1 MNRPPQ
7 NPRSREEIAAVA
19 AQWILRRDRGLTAA
33 EQDEF
38 SQWLAADSRH
48 GEALALHRW
57 GWDELDRLTGLQT
70 SLGAVPDP
78 DLFAPSAKLR
88 ARRWWWLAGASS
100 FLAAAAVVALMIF
113 LEGRGRERSDAK
125 PVEVTAEVA
134 ALAAP
139 CERRTLD
146 DGSVVELNRGAEVET
161 VFSASERRVT
171 LVRGEASFTVA
182 KDAARPFVVVAGG
195 VAVRAVGTVF
205 NVRLDGAGV
214 EVVVAEGR
222 VRVDTPGGV
231 AQTDA
236 QVLSVGQSAVV
247 PLAKVAAAPQ
257 VVTLTEAQLAARLAW
272 QPRLLDFTNAPLSEI
287 VADFNRRNPVR
298 LIVGEPALGALRLSA
313 AFRSDNVEGFV
324 RLMESDFGMRAEWR
338 NEREIV
344 LRRVR

>member
-1 MNRPPQ
+1 M
-7 NPRSREEIAAVA
+7 
-19 AQWILRRDRGLTAA
+19 
-33 EQDEF
+33 
-38 SQWLAADSRH
+38 
-48 GEALALHRW
+48 
-57 GWDELDRLTGLQT
+57 
-70 SLGAVPDP
+70 
-78 DLFAPSAKLR
+78 
-88 ARRWWWLAGASS
+88 
-100 FLAAAAVVALMIF
+100 
-113 LEGRGRERSDAK
+113 
-125 PVEVTAEVA
+125 A